1 MMRFS
6 EKPRRF
12 GGLYLIVTFV
22 LVIVV
27 LDLISVAATLAQWG
41 LDEAALISS
50 MMVSTSPALGAGLLI
65 SAGLIVGTAGNR

>member
-27 LDLISVAATLAQWG
+27 LDLISVAATLA
-41 LDEAALISS
+41 
-50 MMVSTSPALGAGLLI
+50 PLG
-65 SAGLIVGTAGNR
+65 